1 MSKSVYLVTAGSYS
15 DYHIIRAFLDKNKA
29 ESYMKVCDEPDLN
42 ELEEYELSD
51 DKIFTPVYYID
62 VDYYIG
68 KIPSY
73 INDKY
78 NFEIIK
84 SNSLDTDINNMNF
97 TWYDDHGTY
106 QSISMYR
113 PIHSKNFNEDKLKKK
128 YRKICEDLETQIKSL
143 KEIEGWNEKMI
154 REWLKN
160 KQNIIPESE

>member
-1 MSKSVYLVTAGSYS
+1 MSKSIYLVTAGSYS
-15 DYHIIRAFLDKNKA
+15 DYYIIRAFLDKNKA
-29 ESYMKVCDEPDLN
+29 ESYMKVCDKPGLN

-51 DKIFTPVYYID
+51 DKIFTPVCYID

-68 KIPSY
+68 KIPSC

-78 NFEIIK
+78 NFKIIT
-84 SNSLDTDINNMNF
+84 SNSLDTDINDIKF
-97 TWYDDHGTY
+97 TWYSDYGTY

-113 PIHSKNFNEDKLKKK
+113 PIYSKNFNEDKLKKK
-128 YRKICEDLETQIKSL
+128 YRKICEDLEAQIKSL

>member
-51 DKIFTPVYYID
+51 DKIFTPVYYII
-62 VDYYIG
+62 VNYYIG
-68 KIPSY
+68 KIPSC

-84 SNSLDTDINNMNF
+84 SNSLDTDINDMKF
-97 TWYDDHGTY
+97 TWYSDYGNY
-106 QSISMYR
+106 QSISIYR
-113 PIHSKNFNEDKLKKK
+113 PICSKNFNEDKLKKK
-128 YRKICEDLETQIKSL
+128 YRKVCEDLEAQIKSL
-143 KEIEGWNEKMI
+143 KEIEGWNEEMI
-154 REWLKN
+154 EEWLKN

>member
-97 TWYDDHGTY
+97 Y
-106 QSISMYR
+106 MVR
-113 PIHSKNFNEDKLKKK
+113 
-128 YRKICEDLETQIKSL
+128 
-143 KEIEGWNEKMI
+143 
-154 REWLKN
+154 
-160 KQNIIPESE
+160 